1 MRSKMCSAVLTM
13 GLVAGALLPGAV
25 NAQGITIS
33 PMVGGYVPAGS
44 FRDLRQ
50 QSGETWE
57 RGGTLGLGL
66 NIEMGFLRGT
76 IAYASGANISRDGLT
91 GESEIG
97 DGSVLAGAVDLVMRP
112 LPRLIAVQPY
122 LLGGAGYKKES
133 YSFDSQGIG
142 DLDDDNDFVLHAGV
156 GVDVSLG
163 RLGLVAEFTDFIGR
177 NNNNSWKV
185 HDGFGM
191 VGLKLKLF

>member
-1 MRSKMCSAVLTM
+1 M

-57 RGGTLGLGL
+57 RG
-66 NIEMGFLRGT
+66 GT

>member
-1 MRSKMCSAVLTM
+1 MRGKISSAVLTM
-13 GLVAGALLPGAV
+13 GLVAGALLPGAAS
-25 NAQGITIS
+25 AQGITVS

-50 QSGETWE
+50 QSNETWE

-76 IAYASGANISRDGLT
+76 LAYASGANISRDGLT
-91 GESEIG
+91 GENQIG
-97 DGSVLAGAVDLVMRP
+97 DGSVLVGAVDLVMRP

-122 LLGGAGYKKES
+122 ILGGAGYKKES
-133 YSFDSQGIG
+133 YSFDAQGIEQI
-142 DLDDDNDFVLHAGV
+142 DDDNDFVLHAGV